1 MLSVVP
7 IVRLPTDA
15 ANPTRRLLV
24 VALGC
29 LTSALL
35 AVGSAAAQPPS
46 SEGQPPPSTSVST
59 PPPGSG
65 GKGDEVVETQWGPL
79 GPADRDFLSKV
90 KQAGLWENPAAEK
103 VAAKSTNPK
112 FADAG
117 KTIVDGH
124 KLLDRVVDRAGLLL
138 GVELPKEAT
147 SEQQGWLGEMDAAA
161 NGDEF
166 EVLFAN
172 RLRAGLGTVYKD
184 AADMRLGTKN
194 ELVRILSNQAM
205 ITLLEHIK
213 ALEATGRVDF
223 NGQQPAG
230 NGDSSG
236 QQGDQAAGGTD
247 DTADG
252 TIPSVPPDSKFTRT
266 AGQDGAFGGNNGVF
280 IGALVVL
287 VLSLASLRL
296 ITRAKKTRRKSRAY

>member
-1 MLSVVP
+1 VLSVVP

-15 ANPTRRLLV
+15 ANPTRRLAV
-24 VALGC
+24 VVLGC

-35 AVGSAAAQPPS
+35 TMGSAAAQPPS
-46 SEGQPPPSTSVST
+46 SEGQPPPPSTSVST

-79 GPADRDFLSKV
+79 GPADRDFLFKV

-103 VAAKSTNPK
+103 VAQKSTNPK
-112 FADAG
+112 FAEAG

-147 SEQQGWLGEMDAAA
+147 SDQQASLGEMDAAA

-194 ELVRILSNQAM
+194 ELIRILSNQAM

-223 NGQQPAG
+223 NASATG
-230 NGDSSG
+230 NADGN
-236 QQGDQAAGGTD
+236 QAGGTED
-247 DTADG
+247 PTEG
-252 TIPSVPPDSKFTRT
+252 TIPSVPPDSRFTRT

>member
-1 MLSVVP
+1 M
-7 IVRLPTDA
+7 RLPTDA

-46 SEGQPPPSTSVST
+46 SEGQPPPATSVST

-79 GPADRDFLSKV
+79 GPADRDFLFKV

-112 FADAG
+112 FADAS

-147 SEQQGWLGEMDAAA
+147 SEQQGSLGEMDAAA

-172 RLRAGLGTVYKD
+172 RLRAGLGTVYQD
-184 AADMRLGTKN
+184 AANMRMSTKN
-194 ELVRILSNQAM
+194 ELVRILTNQAM

-223 NGQQPAG
+223 NGGQPAG
-230 NGDSSG
+230 NNSSG
-236 QQGDQAAGGTD
+236 QQGDQQAGTD

-266 AGQDGAFGGNNGVF
+266 AGQNGAFGGNNGVF

-296 ITRAKKTRRKSRAY
+296 ITRAKKTKRKSRAY